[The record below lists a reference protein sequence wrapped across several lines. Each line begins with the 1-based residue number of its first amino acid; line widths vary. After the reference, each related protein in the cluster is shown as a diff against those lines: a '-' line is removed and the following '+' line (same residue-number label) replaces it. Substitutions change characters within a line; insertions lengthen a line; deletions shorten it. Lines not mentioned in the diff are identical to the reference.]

1 MPEKDGNL
9 AVVLTNLALFI
20 QTFCANR
27 GEKPLFLR

>member
-1 MPEKDGNL
+1 MPGKVGNV
-9 AVVLTNLALFI
+9 AVVLTNCGLII

>member
-1 MPEKDGNL
+1 MRRKVGNV
-9 AVVLTNLALFI
+9 AVVVTIFALFI